1 MSSLATIPTRQA
13 RRVNGGLAGPLR
25 VDRPRRGI
33 GAVSR
38 PPAVGERVGVDPLLT
53 ADDVAQLLGMTKA
66 WVYAETRANRIPHI
80 PLGRYVRFRRS
91 AVLQWI
97 SALERDAAGDG
108 FVRGGGR

>member
-13 RRVNGGLAGPLR
+13 RRVNGDLTGSLR
-25 VDRPRRGI
+25 APRPRRGL
-33 GAVSR
+33 GAVSHS
-38 PPAVGERVGVDPLLT
+38 PGGGERVGVDPLLT

-97 SALERDAAGDG
+97 STLERDAAVDG
-108 FVRGGGR
+108 LVRKVGR